1 MTKEEQILMEQ
12 FGRKT
17 SFRVPEGYFDS
28 LADRVMSNIPQV
40 APSHIDINDHAD
52 AADNAKTAKVVPLWH
67 RVATRRAVA
76 AVAIVAMMTGA
87 AIGFVRLHHG
97 GHQAQLAAQTNSVQH
112 TAASSSESSMFDEA
126 VEYTMYDNQDIYAS
140 LVSESRQ

>member
-40 APSHIDINDHAD
+40 AHSHIDINDH

-97 GHQAQLAAQTNSVQH
+97 GQQAQLAAQTNSVQH
-112 TAASSSESSMFDEA
+112 PAASSSESSMFDEA